1 MPLNKTEDP
10 GKTSDSL
17 YYLHL
22 ACATNVGKEIR
33 FKMDS
38 GLPVCE
44 CVCGWGVCVR
54 GERLGGVIGNG
65 EAEDLGS
72 IQNILPL
79 LSEHCCL

>member
-1 MPLNKTEDP
+1 MDP
-10 GKTSDSL
+10 
-17 YYLHL
+17 
-22 ACATNVGKEIR
+22 
-33 FKMDS
+33 
-38 GLPVCE
+38 GLPVCVS
-44 CVCGWGVCVR
+44 VCGGGV

>member
-1 MPLNKTEDP
+1 MPLNKTEDT

-22 ACATNVGKEIR
+22 ACATNIGKEIR

-38 GLPVCE
+38 GLAVCE
-44 CVCGWGVCVR
+44 CVCGWGA
-54 GERLGGVIGNG
+54 GGRLGGVIGNW